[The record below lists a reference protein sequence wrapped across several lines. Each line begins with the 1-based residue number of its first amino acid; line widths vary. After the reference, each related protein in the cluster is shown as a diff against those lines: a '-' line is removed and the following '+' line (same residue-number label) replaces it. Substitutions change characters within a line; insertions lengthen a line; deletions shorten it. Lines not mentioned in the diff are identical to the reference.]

1 MLIKKANI
9 RFWYI
14 TVMVKKPVS
23 IWPWV
28 VTLFRTSRITA
39 WKNSGSFVEPGG
51 SLMQVWGDT
60 GTRGSKI
67 LGFQIPGTG
76 GYVFITTKTGTTLQ
90 QQSPSSSRK
99 RKPQD
104 VDPGAVAEAVPGLF
118 PWSAVCCYL
127 TGHKQCKHQDF
138 QRPGSP
144 WIHAECGI

>member
-1 MLIKKANI
+1 
-9 RFWYI
+9 
-14 TVMVKKPVS
+14 MVKKPVS

-90 QQSPSSSRK
+90 QQSPSFFSGKKTSRC
-99 RKPQD
+99 RSRCGGRSRLRSFPMVSCMLLSYGSQ
-104 VDPGAVAEAVPGLF
+104 AVQTSRFSAARVPMDTCRMWYIERFWKCSL
-118 PWSAVCCYL
+118 
-127 TGHKQCKHQDF
+127 
-138 QRPGSP
+138 
-144 WIHAECGI
+144 